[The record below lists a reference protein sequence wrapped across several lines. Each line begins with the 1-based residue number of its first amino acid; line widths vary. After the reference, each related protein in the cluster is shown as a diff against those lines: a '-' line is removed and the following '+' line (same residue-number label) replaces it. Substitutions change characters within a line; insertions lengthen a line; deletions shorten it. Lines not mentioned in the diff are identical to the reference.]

1 MSEILEKRTVKI
13 PPCTIEKKLIQEIGE
28 LLESQNS
35 CKDRVN
41 YILDGKTKDVRST
54 RIKDFVNA
62 DWGSS
67 INRITIE
74 TRPLTSDYSSDKCKE
89 IPKVEVNISL
99 LYPEQS
105 SFEVSGKD
113 ATWVNGI
120 TEQIDAFFQKYRQS
134 YHRIKTNWLVRIPL
148 TVSLALILTYP
159 ILLVFAPFIRPE
171 KLIDFYVYVGLLVS
185 MLFVWG
191 LSSLIG
197 WLFPYLEY
205 GETKQKRLRKWIW
218 ILLYGSGII
227 PSIILKLLGL

>member
-1 MSEILEKRTVKI
+1 MSDILEKRTVRI

-28 LLESQNS
+28 LLESQKS

-54 RIKDFVNA
+54 KIKDFVNA

-67 INRITIE
+67 INRIIIE
-74 TRPLTSDYSSDKCKE
+74 TNPLLSDYSAGKQKE
-89 IPKVEVNISL
+89 IPKVEINISL
-99 LYPEQS
+99 VYPEGS
-105 SFEVSGKD
+105 SFAVSGKD

-134 YHRIKTNWLVRIPL
+134 YHRIKTNWFVRIPL
-148 TVSLALILTYP
+148 TVSLALVLAYP

-171 KLIDFYVYVGLLVS
+171 KLVDFYVYVGLLAS
-185 MLFVWG
+185 MLLMGG
-191 LSSLIG
+191 LSVLIG